1 MEGIGGFFT
10 VIAIIVL
17 YLLPTIIVSTKI
29 HREKTMVIAL
39 NVFLG
44 WTLICWFI
52 ALYMSLS
59 REGLEQLQANQ
70 AITVDALKSQYES
83 EIKELRRK
91 NRELYSAQ
99 RPQRTADASQ
109 HDAEL
114 SNRQAELSTR
124 EAELSNREAELDSLK
139 SEYEE
144 RLRALSEENRQAA
157 SQPQVTAA
165 PQPEAQPSPEPQ
177 GLPAQAE
184 YEGEALYVVVPSQF
198 ERVVAETL
206 SRRFS
211 DQEIEVEDDAA
222 SRGIDLKLFESGGSQ
237 SQPSAIVQCKLQS
250 HDEAVEYR
258 AVSDLLGSMS
268 LHGAQRAYLITTGS
282 FSDDAQRM
290 IESGTMKDRLFLI
303 DGMTFNQ
310 WRTQSG
316 LAPVHYLSLAGDAG
330 A

>member
-17 YLLPTIIVSTKI
+17 YLLPTIVVSTKI

-99 RPQRTADASQ
+99 RPQRTADSSQ
-109 HDAEL
+109 YDAEL
-114 SNRQAELSTR
+114 SNRQAELST
-124 EAELSNREAELDSLK
+124 REAELDSLK

-144 RLRALSEENRQAA
+144 RLRALSEEDRQAA
-157 SQPQVTAA
+157 SQPQAQVTAA
-165 PQPEAQPSPEPQ
+165 PQPEDQPSPEPQ

-184 YEGEALYVVVPSQF
+184 YEGEALYVVIPSQF

-211 DQEIEVEDDAA
+211 DQEVEVEDAAA

-237 SQPSAIVQCKLQS
+237 SQPSAIVQCKLQA
-250 HDEAVEYR
+250 HDDAVEYR

-268 LHGAQRAYLITTGS
+268 LHGAQRAYLITTGN

-310 WRTQSG
+310 WRTQAG
-316 LAPVHYLSLAGDAG
+316 LAPVHYLSLAG
-330 A
+330 